1 MPKVDNETY
10 KMLMDALHGEG
21 EIGESMG
28 AMTALVG
35 STPEMRETTKLMLLE
50 ALGQAGEMLDLAKSL
65 SPEMKDLFEVLI
77 TERNAEV
84 LEQLESQ
91 VKKLGTDKSVAVFY
105 GAAHM
110 DEIAKRLTQQLNY
123 KPGTQLWD
131 TAFTANGAKSLMQP
145 AQIKMM
151 MQMMRTQIQDPNA
164 TGLDAG
170 GGFPLLNLFGP
181 SNPAAGGAGA
191 PAATPRPPASK
202 APAPANTP
210 KFKAPALT
218 R

>member
-1 MPKVDNETY
+1 
-10 KMLMDALHGEG
+10 MDALHGDG
-21 EIGESMG
+21 EIGETMG
-28 AMTALVG
+28 TMAALIG

-65 SPEMKDLFEVLI
+65 SPELKDLFEVLI

-84 LEQLESQ
+84 LSQLESQ
-91 VKKLGTDKSVAVFY
+91 VKKLKPDQSVAVFY

-110 DEIAKRLTQQLNY
+110 DEIANRLTQQLNY

-131 TAFTANGAKSLMQP
+131 TAFTANGAKSFMQP

-151 MQMMRTQIQDPNA
+151 MQMMRTQMQDPNA
-164 TGLDAG
+164 TGLDTG

-181 SNPAAGGAGA
+181 SAPVPGGPGTRG
-191 PAATPRPPASK
+191 ATPRPPESK
-202 APAPANTP
+202 APAPAKAP
-210 KFKAPALT
+210 KFKDPALT